1 MLVSLR
7 SESLVSYPYSHH
19 FNAFEC
25 LILYFISK
33 YRVSTKINL
42 EKFTIQDYLEK
53 GHPVLLS
60 SIYVSFNK
68 LTSRYLIT
76 IKLHCRKFQ
85 WISWEL
91 PAFLEQGFA
100 TEQSGLSWIS
110 KFDESILVVD
120 HGDNDSGLVGHNLDV
135 RLFADT
141 NEVSRMMSELE
152 LVLWRQKLV
161 RLRVPYFDFSKRKQ
175 YLDSWRA
182 EIVLN

>member
-42 EKFTIQDYLEK
+42 EKFTFQDYLE
-53 GHPVLLS
+53 
-60 SIYVSFNK
+60 INK

-100 TEQSGLSWIS
+100 AEQSSLSWIS

-152 LVLWRQKLV
+152 LVLQRQILV
-161 RLRVPYFDFSKRKQ
+161 RLWIPT
-175 YLDSWRA
+175 DSISQK
-182 EIVLN
+182 ENNTLIPGELK